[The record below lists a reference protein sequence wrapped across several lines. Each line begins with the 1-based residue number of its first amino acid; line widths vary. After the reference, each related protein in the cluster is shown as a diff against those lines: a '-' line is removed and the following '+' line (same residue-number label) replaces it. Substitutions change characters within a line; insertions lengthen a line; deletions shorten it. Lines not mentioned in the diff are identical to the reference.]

1 MIKFTEDQ
9 LAVIEIIGYTPKLIK
24 GKDGKS
30 VLMLDY
36 STLTKEQKEKVAN
49 IFIKQELKET
59 SNQLFMDLLTYGEC
73 IYKSSDKGVER
84 IHPMSNEIFINFSK
98 LN

>member
-84 IHPMSNEIFINFSK
+84 IHPMSNEILINFSK